1 MDLID
6 RTCNC
11 EAGCRLSKRRR
22 WSTHSWFLWGVVT
35 RRCKEALVW
44 DMTGLN
50 CSWGSSVKEGG
61 GRESITRH
69 KLHRR
74 THYLIPMQN
83 WSQADRVADHSKQI
97 IRPKG
102 TKKEGCDHA
111 FSLQKKFCSD
121 IITSTIQT
129 YSNQTKSNQVSMR
142 TVCVVLYIY
151 IRVCVC
157 SPWSQNVQTLFL
169 FEVHHFFLRRPGQ
182 WSSKKIT
189 CPSLASLIDI
199 SELLLHKI
207 RTLCCHE
214 MWDVRQ
220 DRNSSK
226 KAHNP

>member
-1 MDLID
+1 MSRREEGGNLSHGINFTGGRTTSSQCKTDLRLTELQITQSRSSD
-6 RTCNC
+6 RKVQ
-11 EAGCRLSKRRR
+11 KRKDVI
-22 WSTHSWFLWGVVT
+22 THSV
-35 RRCKEALVW
+35 CK
-44 DMTGLN
+44 
-50 CSWGSSVKEGG
+50 
-61 GRESITRH
+61 
-69 KLHRR
+69 
-74 THYLIPMQN
+74 
-83 WSQADRVADHSKQI
+83 
-97 IRPKG
+97 
-102 TKKEGCDHA
+102 
-111 FSLQKKFCSD
+111 KKFCSD

-214 MWDVRQ
+214 M
-220 DRNSSK
+220 
-226 KAHNP
+226 

>member
-1 MDLID
+1 
-6 RTCNC
+6 
-11 EAGCRLSKRRR
+11 
-22 WSTHSWFLWGVVT
+22 
-35 RRCKEALVW
+35 
-44 DMTGLN
+44 MTGLN

-129 YSNQTKSNQVSMR
+129 YSNQTKSNQVCVCMR

-151 IRVCVC
+151 IRVCVFTLVPEC
-157 SPWSQNVQTLFL
+157 SNAIFV
-169 FEVHHFFLRRPGQ
+169 
-182 WSSKKIT
+182 WSSPLLPPAPRSVVKQKNYL
-189 CPSLASLIDI
+189 SFI
-199 SELLLHKI
+199 SQPDWYLRAPTTQNKNIMLS
-207 RTLCCHE
+207 
-214 MWDVRQ
+214 WDVRCEA
-220 DRNSSK
+220 R
-226 KAHNP
+226 

>member
-1 MDLID
+1 M
-6 RTCNC
+6 
-11 EAGCRLSKRRR
+11 
-22 WSTHSWFLWGVVT
+22 VT

-157 SPWSQNVQTLFL
+157 
-169 FEVHHFFLRRPGQ
+169 VHPGPRMFKRYFCLMFTT
-182 WSSKKIT
+182 SSSGALVSGQAKKL
-189 CPSLASLIDI
+189 PV
-199 SELLLHKI
+199 LH
-207 RTLCCHE
+207 
-214 MWDVRQ
+214 
-220 DRNSSK
+220 
-226 KAHNP
+226 

>member
-1 MDLID
+1 M
-6 RTCNC
+6 
-11 EAGCRLSKRRR
+11 RR

-35 RRCKEALVW
+35 RRSKEALVWVLWGVVARRCKEALVW

-111 FSLQKKFCSD
+111 FSLQKKVLQWYYN
-121 IITSTIQT
+121 INH
-129 YSNQTKSNQVSMR
+129 SNIFKSNQIKSSVR
-142 TVCVVLYIY
+142 VYACCLCCFVHIYTCVCVHPGPRMFKRYFCLKFTTSSSGAPVSGQAKKLPVL
-151 IRVCVC
+151 
-157 SPWSQNVQTLFL
+157 
-169 FEVHHFFLRRPGQ
+169 H
-182 WSSKKIT
+182 
-189 CPSLASLIDI
+189 
-199 SELLLHKI
+199 
-207 RTLCCHE
+207 
-214 MWDVRQ
+214 
-220 DRNSSK
+220 
-226 KAHNP
+226 